1 MHIPFGKS
9 QGISSDGGFV
19 DDIFHDSRIP
29 EIVAQYSPT
38 CIRIKASLTR
48 VIEIGQS
55 STTDSRR
62 TRVVPEGRNNYTKFN
77 FIVYGHDFS
86 RLLDL
91 LLSSITTLKMYC
103 FMHKDIVYFGC
114 LFGFFIPLEII
125 NDIETSPLPM
135 KFNFVIYSALLT
147 IEHWR
152 FFNR

>member
-9 QGISSDGGFV
+9 QGISSDVGFV

-29 EIVAQYSPT
+29 EIVAQYSP
-38 CIRIKASLTR
+38 IRIKASLTR

-55 STTDSRR
+55 SITDSQR

-91 LLSSITTLKMYC
+91 LLSSITPLKMY
-103 FMHKDIVYFGC
+103 
-114 LFGFFIPLEII
+114 
-125 NDIETSPLPM
+125 
-135 KFNFVIYSALLT
+135 
-147 IEHWR
+147 
-152 FFNR
+152 